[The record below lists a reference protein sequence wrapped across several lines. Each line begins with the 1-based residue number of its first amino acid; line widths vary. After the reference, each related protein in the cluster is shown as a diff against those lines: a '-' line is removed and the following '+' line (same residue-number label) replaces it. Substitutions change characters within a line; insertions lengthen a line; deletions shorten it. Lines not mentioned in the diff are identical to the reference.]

1 MLKIAYSCLFCA
13 KTIISHYVLP
23 FKCVKQGTEK
33 QKNSSMII
41 LAKEGFLLHFI
52 LQQKDC
58 KNTYFYFASQSI
70 VHFCNAPVIF
80 RMQGQTD
87 HDVLN
92 EQQQ

>member
-1 MLKIAYSCLFCA
+1 MSFLCKNHNFSLCP
-13 KTIISHYVLP
+13 TIQV
-23 FKCVKQGTEK
+23 CVKQGTEK

-41 LAKEGFLLHFI
+41 LAKEGFLFHFI

-58 KNTYFYFASQSI
+58 KNTYFYPARQSI

>member
-1 MLKIAYSCLFCA
+1 
-13 KTIISHYVLP
+13 
-23 FKCVKQGTEK
+23 
-33 QKNSSMII
+33 MII
-41 LAKEGFLLHFI
+41 LAKEGFLFHII

-92 EQQQ
+92 EQQQW

>member
-1 MLKIAYSCLFCA
+1 
-13 KTIISHYVLP
+13 
-23 FKCVKQGTEK
+23 
-33 QKNSSMII
+33 MII
-41 LAKEGFLLHFI
+41 LAKEGFLFHII

-58 KNTYFYFASQSI
+58 KNTYFYPASQSI

-92 EQQQ
+92 EQQQW